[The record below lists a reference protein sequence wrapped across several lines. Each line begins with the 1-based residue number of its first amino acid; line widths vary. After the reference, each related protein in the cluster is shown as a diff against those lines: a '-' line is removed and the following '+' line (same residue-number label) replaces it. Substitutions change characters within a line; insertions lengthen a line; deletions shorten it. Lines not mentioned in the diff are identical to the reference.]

1 MGALILDASVLMG
14 LLDSADAHHESA
26 VSDVERADQ
35 AGRPLF
41 APASAYAEA
50 LVAFARADRTDEARD
65 AIAGMG
71 ITIAPL
77 TPTMAERAA
86 AVRAQHKDLRLPHAI
101 VLACAEE
108 LEADLLSYDERLM
121 QVQSREPDDVDS
133 GTRETQS
140 VAPPATASEPSLP
153 PRWIIEHWELVDQ
166 FESQDG

>member
-77 TPTMAERAA
+77 TATMAERAA
-86 AVRAQHKDLRLPHAI
+86 AVRAKHRELRLPHAI

-108 LEADLLSYDERLM
+108 LEADLLSYDERLS
-121 QVQSREPDDVDS
+121 QALSSEPGDIE
-133 GTRETQS
+133 TRTGDTHS
-140 VAPPATASEPSLP
+140 AVPLATASEPSLP

-166 FESQDG
+166 SESDDG